1 MEISSNAVRLEMGLR
16 FLTKVPDIF
25 KEIRFNMFSNAVNSA
40 ISVFCRLSFL
50 RFVSVDNGMMS
61 ETGFPLKEISSSKVL
76 NCKGVKS

>member
-50 RFVSVDNGMMS
+50 RFVSVDNGRSVRTEKSMCMY
-61 ETGFPLKEISSSKVL
+61 KEAMRHCIWL
-76 NCKGVKS
+76 